1 MGMQGR
7 HHVLTVFCLN
17 LRRGAYG
24 RPVLIN
30 VFFFLF
36 LFLGCIEAMT
46 WYGMSWVYCLLIY
59 KYMMVSTRYMY
70 SDNVRNDTFTFYY

>member
-30 VFFFLF
+30 VCFVFRVHRGYDMVRYV
-36 LFLGCIEAMT
+36 LG
-46 WYGMSWVYCLLIY
+46 LLSIDLQIY
-59 KYMMVSTRYMY
+59 
-70 SDNVRNDTFTFYY
+70 DG

>member
-30 VFFFLF
+30 VFFFF
-36 LFLGCIEAMT
+36 FVFVFRVHRGYDMVRYVLG
-46 WYGMSWVYCLLIY
+46 LLSIDLQIY
-59 KYMMVSTRYMY
+59 
-70 SDNVRNDTFTFYY
+70 DG